1 MPMFQYT
8 IFSITP
14 IFIEKLADTM
24 DDKEYQILEFLSKYN
39 SPIPFD
45 ELEKGLEG
53 NYGKSKNG
61 SLLTDL
67 SNLEFKGM
75 VVDNYAKGIQISELG
90 KKQIVPLN
98 HENEKIEYS
107 EKKIVEEIEYGPKI
121 TKFVYRT
128 YWVMFAIT
136 IISLIISLL
145 SLAFLFLRR
154 Y

>member
-1 MPMFQYT
+1 MLPIT
-8 IFSITP
+8 VFSITP
-14 IFIEKLADTM
+14 IFIEILADNM
-24 DDKEYQILEFLSKYN
+24 DDKEYQILEFLSRFN

>member
-1 MPMFQYT
+1 MPMFQNI

-14 IFIEKLADTM
+14 IFIEILADTM
-24 DDKEYQILEFLSKYN
+24 DDKEYQILEFLSRYN

-53 NYGKSKNG
+53 NYAQSKNG

-75 VVDNYAKGIQISELG
+75 LVDNYTVGIQISELG

-98 HENEKIEYS
+98 NKSEKVDYS
-107 EKKIVEEIEYGPKI
+107 EKRNEEETEYGPKI

-136 IISLIISLL
+136 IISLIVSLL

-154 Y
+154 

>member
-1 MPMFQYT
+1 
-8 IFSITP
+8 
-14 IFIEKLADTM
+14 M
-24 DDKEYQILEFLSKYN
+24 DDNEYRILEFLSRFN

-53 NYGKSKNG
+53 KYANSKKNE

-75 VVDNYAKGIQISELG
+75 VVDNYAKGIQLSELG

>member
-1 MPMFQYT
+1 
-8 IFSITP
+8 
-14 IFIEKLADTM
+14 M
-24 DDKEYQILEFLSKYN
+24 DEKEYLILQFLSRFN

-53 NYGKSKNG
+53 KYDKGKKNE
-61 SLLTDL
+61 SLLADL

-75 VVDNYAKGIQISELG
+75 LIDNYAKGIQISELG
-90 KKQIVPLN
+90 KKQIAPLN
-98 HENEKIEYS
+98 LETEKIEYS
-107 EKKIVEEIEYGPKI
+107 EKKIVEETEYGPKI